1 MKLKIFKKKIE
12 VVLFK
17 RRCEEKKYIIFFSN
31 VKNNLNNFN
40 SYNILNY
47 SLKFSFQ
54 KTLGKPLA
62 NNFLKSS
69 FFFNL
74 NEFNLFIK
82 NLKTNVNLVYFIKFK
97 NLYIFNSTADFKKK
111 FDQININAYSFMT
124 RLHKLMFGWL
134 PLLKAV
140 VKESSK

>member
-12 VVLFK
+12 TVLFK
-17 RRCEEKKYIIFFSN
+17 RLCEEKKYIIFFSN
-31 VKNNLNNFN
+31 IKNNLNNFN

-54 KTLGKPLA
+54 KTLGKLLA

-69 FFFNL
+69 FFSNI
-74 NEFNLFIK
+74 NEFNIFIK
-82 NLKTNVNLVYFIKFK
+82 NLKTNISFIYFIKFK
-97 NLYIFNSTADFKKK
+97 NIYIFNSSSNFKKTL
-111 FDQININAYSFMT
+111 DQINMNAYSFMSQ
-124 RLHKLMFGWL
+124 LHKLTLSWL

-140 VKESSK
+140 VKETSK